1 MVASDDGGDGVGQD
15 RIDMFGPFAYSYKR
29 MNATTTASVP
39 DRLLA
44 VAADRFA
51 REGFDAVSVRDITSR
66 AKANLGAVTY
76 HFGSKEALFHAV
88 IERAGTKFVGRFTA
102 IAGERGAPLDRI
114 ARVVAMLLTERDLPA
129 AMILRELA
137 NDRPLP
143 PPMLRLMQRN
153 LGTMASL
160 IREGQRDGS
169 IVRGAPELLAMS
181 VMAQPFLLRV
191 GSRIPHDVAGV
202 DRADP
207 RTQRRLVTHVVSIIR
222 RSLATHAERRS

>member
-1 MVASDDGGDGVGQD
+1 MVASDDAGDGVGQD
-15 RIDMFGPFAYSYKR
+15 RIDMPGPLVYSYKR
-29 MNATTTASVP
+29 MNPTAPVP

-44 VAADRFA
+44 VAADLFA
-51 REGFDAVSVRDITSR
+51 GEGFDAVSVRDITR
-66 AKANLGAVTY
+66 KAKANLGAVTY
-76 HFGSKEALFHAV
+76 HFGSKQALFHAV
-88 IERAGTKFVGRFTA
+88 IERAGTTFVGRFTA
-102 IAGERGAPLDRI
+102 LAAERGKPLDRI
-114 ARVVAMLLTERDLPA
+114 ARIVAMVLTERDLPA
-129 AMILRELA
+129 AMVLRELA

-169 IVRGAPELLAMS
+169 IVKGAPELLAMS

-191 GSRIPHDVAGV
+191 GSRIPRDVAGV

-207 RTQRRLVTHVVSIIR
+207 RTRQRLVKHVVSIIR